1 MKRSLLLILLAIL
14 ALFILSCDNNPT
26 SPEDEP
32 IAPLQIDPPS
42 GAYNETINV
51 FIHCPSYG
59 VTIRYTTDGTNPTK
73 DSQVYYG
80 DLQINTNTVLKARA
94 FKAGYLSS
102 PIATATYTFG
112 ATAVQP
118 VVISPD
124 GGYFPGAHSVTL
136 TCATPGA
143 EIRYTLDGTNPSETT
158 NLYSAPFMVSG
169 AVTVKAKAFKEGL
182 LPSVVSSVS
191 YNMQLEPPI
200 FNLPAGQYSTPQ
212 SVTITHPNS
221 IAEIRYT
228 IDGSDPIE
236 TSAVY
241 TQAIPING
249 NTMLKARAY
258 LANWQPS
265 EVVSAS
271 YIISLAEQVQL
282 VPAGSFHNGTAN
294 VNISAFY
301 ISRREVTELEW
312 DYIMLDMEEIVPDR
326 PVGSISWVQAI
337 AYCNLRSM
345 VEGFTPCYSYSTYGT
360 NPVDWPIEWIAD
372 HSQLRCDFDATGYRL
387 PTEMEWMYAARGG
400 SQSHG
405 YTYSGSNNID
415 EVAWYSGN
423 CTEPINTGLKEP
435 NELGLHDMSGN
446 MWEFCWDIYYNEY
459 PPTDTT
465 DPSGPA
471 TGYYRVIRGGSF
483 STDASNCTVTR
494 RFYAPPNLMSNS
506 HGIRVVRKF

>member
-1 MKRSLLLILLAIL
+1 MKKCLLLILLSL
-14 ALFILSCDNNPT
+14 VALFILSCDQNST

-32 IAPLQIDPPS
+32 IGELEITPPGGS
-42 GAYNETINV
+42 YDETLNI
-51 FIHCPSYG
+51 FIHCPTYG
-59 VTIRYTTDGTNPTK
+59 ATIRYTTDGTNPTK

-80 DLQINTNTVLKARA
+80 ELQINTNTVLKARA

-102 PIATATYTFG
+102 PIATETYVFG

-118 VVISPD
+118 VVITPD
-124 GGYFPGAHSVTL
+124 GGVFAGPHSVTL

-143 EIRYTLDGTNPSETT
+143 EIRYTLDGTNPTQSS
-158 NLYSAPFMVSG
+158 NLYNAPFLVSG
-169 AVTVKAKAFKEGL
+169 TVTVKAKAFKEGL

-200 FNLPAGQYSTPQ
+200 FSLPAGQYPTPQ
-212 SVTITHPNS
+212 SVSITHSNP

-228 IDGSDPIE
+228 IDGSDPTE
-236 TSAVY
+236 SSAVY

-258 LANWQPS
+258 LANWEAS

-282 VPAGSFHNGTAN
+282 IPAGSFHNGTAN
-294 VNISAFY
+294 VSLSAFY

-326 PVGSISWVQAI
+326 PVSSVSWVKAI
-337 AYCNLRSM
+337 QYCNYRSM
-345 VEGFTPCYSYSTYGT
+345 VEGFTPCYSYSTFGT
-360 NPVDWPIEWIAD
+360 VPAEWPEGWEAD
-372 HSQLRCDFDATGYRL
+372 HTQLRCDWDATGYRL

-400 SQSHG
+400 HLSHG

-415 EVAWYSGN
+415 EVAWHSGN
-423 CTEPINTGLKEP
+423 CTEPGNTGLKEP

-446 MWEFCWDIYYNEY
+446 MWEFCWDIYHNEY
-459 PPTDTT
+459 PPTDST
-465 DPSGPA
+465 DPNGPA
-471 TGYYRVIRGGSF
+471 TGYYRVLRGGSF